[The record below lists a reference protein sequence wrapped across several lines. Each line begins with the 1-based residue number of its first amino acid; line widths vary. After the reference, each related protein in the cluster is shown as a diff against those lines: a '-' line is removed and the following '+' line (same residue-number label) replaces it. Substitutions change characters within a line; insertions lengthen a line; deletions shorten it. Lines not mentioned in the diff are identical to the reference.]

1 MGDPKFPSKH
11 YDTPSHPWQK
21 VRIEEESGLIHQYG
35 LKNKREI
42 WRANTKVREMR
53 RQARR
58 LTANSSDDQAQKEKN
73 LLLAKLNR
81 LGMLEQN
88 SGLEDVL
95 IMTPENVLDRRLQT
109 QVYLQ
114 GLSSTVKQ
122 ARQLIVHGHISID
135 GAVVRVPGILVTK
148 LQEKNISY
156 SPTSALN
163 SDLHPVRPRIQEK
176 YDDEMEESVE
186 EEKADVKGIEEKAED
201 AKTENKAES
210 KVVEEKTVK
219 DAKTEN
225 KAESKVVEEKTVK
238 DAKTEDKTKSE
249 QVEET
254 KVEKK

>member
-42 WRANTKVREMR
+42 WRANTRVREMR
-53 RQARR
+53 RQARK

-176 YDDEMEESVE
+176 HDDEMEESVE
-186 EEKADVKGIEEKAED
+186 EEKADEKGI
-201 AKTENKAES
+201 
-210 KVVEEKTVK
+210 EEKTVK
-219 DAKTEN
+219 DAKTED
-225 KAESKVVEEKTVK
+225 KAESKEVEEKTVK

-254 KVEKK
+254 KADTVEKK

>member
-1 MGDPKFPSKH
+1 MGHPKFPSKH

-53 RQARR
+53 RQARK
-58 LTANSSDDQAQKEKN
+58 LTANSSDEQAQKEKN

-95 IMTPENVLDRRLQT
+95 RMTPENVLDRRLQT

-135 GAVVRVPGILVTK
+135 GAVARVPGILVTK

-163 SDLHPVRPRIQEK
+163 SDLHPVRPKIQEK

-186 EEKADVKGIEEKAED
+186 GEKADEKGF
-201 AKTENKAES
+201 
-210 KVVEEKTVK
+210 
-219 DAKTEN
+219 
-225 KAESKVVEEKTVK
+225 EEKTVK

>member
-53 RQARR
+53 RQARK

-95 IMTPENVLDRRLQT
+95 RMTPENVLDRRLQT

-176 YDDEMEESVE
+176 HDDEMEESVE
-186 EEKADVKGIEEKAED
+186 EEKADEKGI
-201 AKTENKAES
+201 
-210 KVVEEKTVK
+210 EEKTVK
-219 DAKTEN
+219 DAKTED
-225 KAESKVVEEKTVK
+225 KAESKEVEEKTVK
-238 DAKTEDKTKSE
+238 DAKTEDKAESE

-254 KVEKK
+254 KADTVEKK

>member
-1 MGDPKFPSKH
+1 MGHPKFPSKH

-53 RQARR
+53 RQARK
-58 LTANSSDDQAQKEKN
+58 LTANSGDDQAQKKKN

-95 IMTPENVLDRRLQT
+95 TMTPESVLDRRLQT

-135 GAVVRVPGILVTK
+135 GAVARVPGILVTK
-148 LQEKNISY
+148 LQEKNIAY

-163 SDLHPVRPRIQEK
+163 SDLHPVRPGIQEK
-176 YDDEMEESVE
+176 TDDEMEEPI
-186 EEKADVKGIEEKAED
+186 EKKVDEKKAEDKTESKQVEEKAED
-201 AKTENKAES
+201 AKTEDKTES
-210 KVVEEKTVK
+210 K
-219 DAKTEN
+219 
-225 KAESKVVEEKTVK
+225 
-238 DAKTEDKTKSE
+238 

>member
-21 VRIEEESGLIHQYG
+21 VRIEQEGGLVHQYG

-53 RQARR
+53 RQARK

-88 SGLEDVL
+88 AGLEDVL
-95 IMTPENVLDRRLQT
+95 RMTPENVLERRLQT

-135 GAVVRVPGILVTK
+135 GAVARVPGILVTK

-163 SDLHPVRPRIQEK
+163 SDLHPVRPRIQGTL
-176 YDDEMEESVE
+176 DDEMEENVEEKTTVKKEVE
-186 EEKADVKGIEEKAED
+186 EETED
-201 AKTENKAES
+201 KAES
-210 KVVEEKTVK
+210 KEVK
-219 DAKTEN
+219 RIETDKVEN
-225 KAESKVVEEKTVK
+225 KK
-238 DAKTEDKTKSE
+238 
-249 QVEET
+249 
-254 KVEKK
+254 

>member
-1 MGDPKFPSKH
+1 MGHPKFPSKH

-53 RQARR
+53 RQARK
-58 LTANSSDDQAQKEKN
+58 LTANSGDDQAQKEKN

-95 IMTPENVLDRRLQT
+95 TMTPESVLDRRLQT

-135 GAVVRVPGILVTK
+135 GAVARVPGILVTK
-148 LQEKNISY
+148 LLEKNIAY

-163 SDLHPVRPRIQEK
+163 SDLHPVRPGIQEK
-176 YDDEMEESVE
+176 TDDEMEEPI
-186 EEKADVKGIEEKAED
+186 EKKVDEKKAEDKTESKQVEEKAED
-201 AKTENKAES
+201 AKTEEKAES
-210 KVVEEKTVK
+210 K
-219 DAKTEN
+219 
-225 KAESKVVEEKTVK
+225 
-238 DAKTEDKTKSE
+238 
-249 QVEET
+249 QVEAT